1 MPLLGLRFL
10 SCYYAKVVKIMI
22 SQAKSPMFFIRFLTS
37 KLWLIQAS
45 LNGEYN
51 P

>member
-22 SQAKSPMFFIRFLTS
+22 SQARMTQILVQITHPF
-37 KLWLIQAS
+37 S
-45 LNGEYN
+45 LPFDPKTEVVL
-51 P
+51 